1 MRNITPAQVTL
12 IKYAAIAGALYW
24 LYSKVTSIGTQVL
37 DTAGEVAGTKL
48 NPMHPDNLAN
58 QAAENLIGP
67 DELASAST
75 IFFDWIDTAAEAVGF
90 ENGINGIPGTTADA
104 MAAKQQEQ
112 GHG

>member
-24 LYSKVTSIGTQVL
+24 LYSKVTSIGAQVL
-37 DTAGEVAGTKL
+37 DEAGEVASTKL
-48 NPMHPDNLAN
+48 NPMHRDNLIN
-58 QAAENLIGP
+58 EAAENLIGEE
-67 DELASAST
+67 ELASAGT
-75 IFFDWIDTAAEAVGF
+75 TFFDWIDTAAEAVGF

-104 MAAKQQEQ
+104 MAARQVEQ